1 MPVSNEEHKTM
12 NHKEIRMN
20 ANDAKTEGSLIFRAT
35 VTDTISHERVHRYT
49 FSADSIEEARE
60 LAWKRAGKYGGDV
73 FVKIERLS
81 K

>member
-1 MPVSNEEHKTM
+1 M
-12 NHKEIRMN
+12 NTKGQN
-20 ANDAKTEGSLIFRAT
+20 AEGSLIFRAT
-35 VTDTISHERVHRYT
+35 VTDTISHDRIERYA

-60 LAWKRAGKYGGDV
+60 LAWKRAGRYGGDV